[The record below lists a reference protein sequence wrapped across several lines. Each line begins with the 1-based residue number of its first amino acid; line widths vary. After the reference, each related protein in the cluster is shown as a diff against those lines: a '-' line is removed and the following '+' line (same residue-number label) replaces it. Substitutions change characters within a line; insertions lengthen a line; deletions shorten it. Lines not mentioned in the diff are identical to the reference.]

1 MTLTASAVAVVT
13 FLASLVGHAFDV
25 DVSVFYLAATTLGA
39 LLMALG
45 FGLLA
50 LAIGGATGER
60 GLAIGIAVAAPY
72 LLSSLAPLVDWLK
85 PWRVLSLIYWSVGN
99 GQLTTGL
106 GWDGLVVLVAAVTM
120 VLVAA
125 IAAFDRHDVRA

>member
-13 FLASLVGHAFDV
+13 FLASLVGRAFDV
-25 DVSVFYLAATTLGA
+25 DISVFYLAATTLGA

-50 LAIGGATGER
+50 LAIGGASGER
-60 GLAIGIAVAAPY
+60 GLAIGIAVAVAAPY

-99 GQLTTGL
+99 GRP
-106 GWDGLVVLVAAVTM
+106 
-120 VLVAA
+120 
-125 IAAFDRHDVRA
+125 ISRYS